1 MEWEKAEDPGSS
13 KDAGREVVA
22 TEPPPGSLSCRL
34 SGLRVILQSLHFGQ
48 YSPGV
53 GPAPSPCMT
62 VCQVPMRARG
72 LVPKVPRA
80 GLRCHHSDEGHGGGC
95 TSL

>member
-48 YSPGV
+48 HFPGV

-62 VCQVPMRARG
+62 VCQ
-72 LVPKVPRA
+72 VPKVPRA